1 MITKSECKK
10 KINDLLTSKSKKY
23 KKIPKYLYF
32 ELYLQIY
39 FLLDGKRKIA
49 QIADMREVI
58 QKFEKIV
65 KKEYPYYKVF
75 EENRLILYH
84 PNYDITQINQTF
96 STKHAKDLGEF
107 YICAGNLDKI
117 YNKHKFL
124 LQPSIEAVYYTEYGE
139 EIRTPIFIQMCPPNI
154 CLKNIKTFYK
164 IRQEFD
170 NCISKINP
178 KIRVDFMIYTYL
190 QR

>member
-1 MITKSECKK
+1 MITKIECKK
-10 KINDLLTSKSKKY
+10 KINDLLKSKSEKY
-23 KKIPKYLYF
+23 KKIPKYIYF

-39 FLLDGKRKIA
+39 FLLNGKRKIA

-58 QKFEKIV
+58 QKLEKIV
-65 KKEYPYYKVF
+65 KKVYPFYKVF
-75 EENRLILYH
+75 EESRLILYH

-96 STKHAKDLGEF
+96 SKKFAYDLGEF
-107 YICAGNLDKI
+107 YVCAGDLDKI

-154 CLKNIKTFYK
+154 CLKNIKKFDK
-164 IRQEFD
+164 ICKEFKECVSD
-170 NCISKINP
+170 INP
-178 KIRVDFMIYTYL
+178 KIYIDFIIYTDI